1 MPGIYS
7 VFIINKSGGL
17 IFNKV
22 VCRLHLCRDLRMHVR
37 ARQ

>member
-22 VCRLHLCRDLRMHVR
+22 SRR
-37 ARQ
+37 AACDTGH